1 MSATNLS
8 ANLLAGLAY
17 TFPIE
22 GVIRM
27 GFVVERNGKRLP
39 QKDDQFS
46 ITMKYKSGNSWMPH
60 PLDSK
65 LRAEYGE
72 DVGDDEG
79 AGAKKLR
86 KIPVVIAFD
95 NPDLTI
101 TEQYAAFT
109 REGRQLC
116 VGNGKNARRRDE
128 AAGAVEDVACNPATC
143 SFGYENRCEPFM
155 RTLVQ
160 IEGQG
165 HEGSCFIVRTG
176 SHNAVVDVRTTLE
189 SCKALFGGLA
199 GLPMWLT
206 LEAKSSSQSRQ
217 STFWYASLR
226 PRLSSHRESARA
238 IKDFRQAEVEAGLNR
253 EAYETTLMELRN
265 NGGMGGFNESPDDDA
280 QMEDLVIARFTERSS
295 EGARTIAV
303 GARPSAVAEL
313 ELLAGRLKPAATQIV
328 VPQAASAPG
337 DQRQDAQA
345 PGGAPAV
352 ISAPSAGD
360 GAGIAL
366 DPAA

>member
-22 GVIRM
+22 GAIRM

-46 ITMKYKSGNSWMPH
+46 VTMKYKSGNGWVPH
-60 PLDSK
+60 PLDAK
-65 LRAEYGE
+65 LRAEFGE

-79 AGAKKLR
+79 PGSKKLR

-101 TEQYAAFT
+101 SEQYAAFT

-116 VGNGKNARRRDE
+116 VGNGDSARRRDE
-128 AAGAVEDVACNPATC
+128 AAGTVEDVACNPATC

-206 LEAKSSSQSRQ
+206 LEAKSSTQSRQ

-226 PRLSSHRESARA
+226 PRLATHRDSAKA
-238 IKDFRQAEVEAGLNR
+238 IKDFKKAEEDAGLNR
-253 EAYETTLMELRN
+253 QAYEDTLVALRS

-280 QMEDLVIARFTERSS
+280 QFEDLVVARFTERSG

-303 GARPSAVAEL
+303 GARPSALAEL
-313 ELLAGRLKPAATQIV
+313 ELLAGRLKPAATQILV
-328 VPQAASAPG
+328 APDASLPADATKEAPASALPVPGARTEAGAGSAPDQAA
-337 DQRQDAQA
+337 
-345 PGGAPAV
+345 
-352 ISAPSAGD
+352 
-360 GAGIAL
+360 
-366 DPAA
+366 